1 MNHALRVAVAFKRE
15 VERGLSGLI
24 HCSDEES
31 ALLDAA
37 DVTHEVHRGLR
48 EEERERE
55 CGEKEKEKREREERE
70 RRDEGGKKDERDGR
84 GR

>member
-1 MNHALRVAVAFKRE
+1 MNKVNAPHEHRRVGGEWTAAKRAEKVNHALRVAVAFKRE

-24 HCSDEES
+24 HRSDEKG

-55 CGEKEKEKREREERE
+55 RVR
-70 RRDEGGKKDERDGR
+70 
-84 GR
+84 